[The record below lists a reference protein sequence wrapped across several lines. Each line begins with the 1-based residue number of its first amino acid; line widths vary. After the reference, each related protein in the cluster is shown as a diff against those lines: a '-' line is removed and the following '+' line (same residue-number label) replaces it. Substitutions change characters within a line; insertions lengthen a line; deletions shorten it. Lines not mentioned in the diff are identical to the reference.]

1 MCWLSSVREWS
12 MEGKE
17 METKLE
23 FEEKQKLELKN
34 WLLKNWNTIDLQ
46 YCVSFKCTAKWF
58 GYTHI
63 YIILKILFSNFKN

>member
-34 WLLKNWNTIDLQ
+34 
-46 YCVSFKCTAKWF
+46 
-58 GYTHI
+58 
-63 YIILKILFSNFKN
+63 